1 MKQKLNYMLVGLF
14 LTLSLVSFAQTGDAT
29 KSIQTKIDIGGYALF
44 VNMAGTGSPTVIF
57 EAGSPGTS
65 SHWNL
70 VQPEISKVTKTFSY
84 DRAGLGRSDKRNGA
98 STCQTQVQ
106 ELHALLKK
114 ADVKEPYIFVANSYG
129 AYLAKLFTATYPL
142 EVAGIVFVDG
152 THEKYSEYLRDNLAP
167 EQLDMFKK
175 ISASNPDGN
184 FEEFMTSARQVKEA
198 KKQDALRK
206 KPVIVL
212 TSDHQILTQQYA
224 NSPMSGAIA
233 QWPNWQRDLV
243 ALSDHS
249 KQYVIKGSGHMIQQ
263 DKPQIVINAI
273 KKMIDYDLRDRPLP
287 KYKIA
292 AMAPEKLK
300 CFAGKYLFAVNDI
313 LAITQENGH
322 LVADIPYLMQTEMV
336 PISENEIITADT
348 DVAATIIKLVGSGIV
363 IKNRYAP
370 EEKRAK
376 RVDEQY
382 LTPDQ
387 CLAAGK
393 IDAAINAYQEI
404 RISDPGNGAITE
416 SRLNNLGYTMMNAG
430 KIEAALA
437 VFKMNVDFYPQSA
450 NTYDSYAEALL
461 KSGQRAQAVE
471 NYKKSVS
478 INPGNQ
484 NAIDALAKLEAEA
497 KETK

>member
-1 MKQKLNYMLVGLF
+1 MKKTIKYIPVGLF
-14 LTLSLVSFAQTGDAT
+14 LTLSLVSFGQTSDAA
-29 KSIQTKIDIGGYALF
+29 KSIQTKMDIGGYALYI
-44 VNMAGTGSPTVIF
+44 NMAGAGSPTVIF

-65 SHWNL
+65 SNWNL
-70 VQPEISKVTKTFSY
+70 VQPEISKVTTTFSY
-84 DRAGLGRSDKRNGA
+84 DRAGLGQSDKRNIA
-98 STCQTQVQ
+98 STCQTQVH

-114 ADVKEPYIFVANSYG
+114 AAAREPYIFVANSYG
-129 AYLAKLFTATYPL
+129 AYLAKLFTATYPQ

-167 EQLDMFKK
+167 EQLELFKK
-175 ISASNPDGN
+175 MTASNPDGN
-184 FEEFMTSARQVKEA
+184 FEEFMTSTRQVKEA
-198 KKQDALRK
+198 EKQNALRK

-212 TSDHQILTQQYA
+212 TSDHQILTRQYA

-233 QWPNWQRDLV
+233 QWPTWQRDLV

-249 KQYVIKGSGHMIQQ
+249 KQYVIKGSGHLIQR

-273 KKMIDYDLRDRPLP
+273 KKMIDYDLQDRPLP

-292 AMAPEKLK
+292 KMAPEKLER
-300 CFAGKYLFAVNDI
+300 FAGKYLFAANDI
-313 LAITQENGH
+313 LTITKENGH

-348 DVAATIIKLVGSGIV
+348 DVAATIIKLVESGIV
-363 IKNRYAP
+363 IKNRYST

-376 RVDEQY
+376 RVDDQY

-387 CLAAGK
+387 CLFSEK
-393 IDAAINAYQEI
+393 IDAAISAYREM
-404 RISDPGNGAITE
+404 RISDPGNSAVAE
-416 SRLNNLGYTMMNAG
+416 SRLNGLGYNLLSAG

-437 VFKMNVDFYPQSA
+437 VFKLNVDFYPQSA
-450 NTYDSYAEALL
+450 NSFDSYAEALL
-461 KSGQRAQAVE
+461 KSGHRAQAVE
-471 NYKKSVS
+471 NYKKSVVL
-478 INPGNQ
+478 NPDNQ
-484 NAIDALAKLEAEA
+484 NAINVLAKLEAED